1 MAAADGSRR
10 ASRGLSEAAFRQR
23 SGTEA
28 ACREALFATRWREG
42 PPCPACGGSSFCRLR
57 TRKVF
62 QCDRRKKQPSL
73 AAGTVL
79 QDAKLP
85 LTAWCAAIYQLTQAK
100 GGIPSIGPARRLGV
114 RQPTA
119 WLVEH
124 EPVRATA
131 AREAAKPKLAG
142 RVEMG
147 DAHLGGER
155 AGGERGRGAAGKT
168 PIIAAVETTAERRP
182 KRLRLTVVK
191 GFREREV

>member
-1 MAAADGSRR
+1 MTSADGSRR
-10 ASRGLSEAAFRQR
+10 ASRGLSEAAFRER

-42 PPCPACGGSSFCRLR
+42 PTCPACGGSCFCRLR

-100 GGIPSIGPARRLGV
+100 GAPPWVGPAGRRGG
-114 RQPTA
+114 RQPRVG
-119 WLVEH
+119 LVEQ
-124 EPVRATA
+124 EP
-131 AREAAKPKLAG
+131 
-142 RVEMG
+142 
-147 DAHLGGER
+147 
-155 AGGERGRGAAGKT
+155 
-168 PIIAAVETTAERRP
+168 
-182 KRLRLTVVK
+182 
-191 GFREREV
+191 